1 MDSAIIW
8 LLGATGVVAVALYVI
23 KGLLDQIPD
32 LARSWHR
39 ARDAF
44 RERGRS
50 GSEDEA

>member
-8 LLGATGVVAVALYVI
+8 LLGATGVVAVALYVT

-32 LARSWHR
+32 LAQSWRR

-44 RERGRS
+44 RETERS
-50 GSEDEA
+50 GSEDEV